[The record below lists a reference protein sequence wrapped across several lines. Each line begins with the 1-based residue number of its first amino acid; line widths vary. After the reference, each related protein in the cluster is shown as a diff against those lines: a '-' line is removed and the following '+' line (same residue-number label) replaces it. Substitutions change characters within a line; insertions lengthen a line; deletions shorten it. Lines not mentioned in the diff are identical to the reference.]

1 MFTFAQ
7 RERIRTALEKRA
19 NRSPVRSQGKFRRLS
34 REGRLFDKF
43 VEKKAAEI
51 RKLNPQASEGAI
63 LDSII
68 EFINSGALEKI
79 LAFITAIIGMFGVL
93 LVALTLALSA
103 SPAAA
108 CAPGDI
114 AISKAEGEEITREL
128 QAKAFADR
136 ANAAEATHN
145 AWGRIPTDGKQYQP
159 TLAGNGV
166 PYPMAVASIDVA
178 RDCANCR
185 AMRKQPA
192 ILAPAQARWFQAMPL
207 PWIERR
213 VIAVI
218 LGL

>member
-1 MFTFAQ
+1 MLTFAQ

-79 LAFITAIIGMFGVL
+79 LAFITAIIGIFGVL

-103 SPAAA
+103 SSAAA

-128 QAKAFADR
+128 QAKAAIDR

-145 AWGRIPTDGKQYQP
+145 AWGRIPTDGSKQYQP

-178 RDCANCR
+178 RDCVNCR
-185 AMRKQPA
+185 AIRQPA
-192 ILAPAQARWFQAMPL
+192 VLTPAQARWFRAMPL
-207 PWIERR
+207 PR
-213 VIAVI
+213 VAKVAIREMF
-218 LGL
+218 GL